1 MSVWTDWLDYI
12 PVVGTVK
19 NTVEAV
25 SAVCHGDYALAK
37 EKGADAALGLVL
49 DVLTAGT
56 QHAAGTAYLTVVEHI
71 VFRGT
76 TAKEAMNA
84 IKGAGAKSGKGAG
97 AKAGKG
103 AGAKSGKGAGAKA
116 AAATQVPI
124 QEMTK
129 KSKRP
134 SDPKTSKGEKKRP
147 SERGEHVINNNVL
160 KVFKT
165 IIDRFATR
173 IGSTAAELL
182 GNKEHTATYQ
192 AYYRP
197 LPQDITQ
204 SIGYQMVA
212 HIPEEDQYIDANA
225 TAYGAAI
232 KEISDMV
239 VTYMYDYYSNN
250 FYSGPAVDR
259 SIIDLIRLLNNSQLY
274 VDEYAKQYWL
284 RHGGDEA
291 KFEDSRQQVVK
302 MFRRLCAPTSGEN
315 EAKQWVRDLTGHM

>member
-56 QHAAGTAYLTVVEHI
+56 QHAAGTAYLTVVENI

-97 AKAGKG
+97 AK
-103 AGAKSGKGAGAKA
+103 SGKGAGAKA
-116 AAATQVPI
+116 ADATQVPI

-129 KSKRP
+129 KSSRP
-134 SDPKTSKGEKKRP
+134 KDPKTSKGEKKGP

-165 IIDRFATR
+165 IIDRFAAR
-173 IGSTAAELL
+173 IESTADQLL
-182 GNKEHTATYQ
+182 ENKNDTAAYRAYHT
-192 AYYRP
+192 P
-197 LPQDITQ
+197 LPEATIQ
-204 SIGYQMVA
+204 SIRYEMVA
-212 HIPEEDQYIDANA
+212 HIPEEEPYIDANA
-225 TAYGAAI
+225 TVYGTAI
-232 KEISDMV
+232 GEICDMV
-239 VTYMYDYYSNN
+239 VTYMYDYSSNN
-250 FYSGPAVDR
+250 SYSGPAVDK
-259 SIIDLIRLLNNSQLY
+259 SITELIRLMNNSQLY

-291 KFEDSRQQVVK
+291 KFQDSRQQVVK

-315 EAKQWVRDLTGHM
+315 EAKQWVRDLTGHW